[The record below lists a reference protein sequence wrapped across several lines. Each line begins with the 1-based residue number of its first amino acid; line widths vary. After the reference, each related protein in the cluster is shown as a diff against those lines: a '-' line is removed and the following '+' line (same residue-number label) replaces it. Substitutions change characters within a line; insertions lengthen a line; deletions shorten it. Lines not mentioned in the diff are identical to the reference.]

1 MLVSYSYHL
10 FASPQLAR
18 RGGAS
23 PHKGGHGE
31 SVTARATGLVNCYG
45 YQILTGL
52 GDAVAR

>member
-10 FASPQLAR
+10 FASR
-18 RGGAS
+18 TAS

-31 SVTARATGLVNCYG
+31 SVTPRATGLVNCYG

>member
-31 SVTARATGLVNCYG
+31 SVTPRATGLVNCYG
-45 YQILTGL
+45 YQILTAL
-52 GDAVAR
+52 GDVVAR

>member
-10 FASPQLAR
+10 FASPR
-18 RGGAS
+18 PVR
-23 PHKGGHGE
+23 HKGGHGE
-31 SVTARATGLVNCYG
+31 SVTPRATGLVNCYG